1 MLPDEPHEMKQFDGL
16 AAELSVAGRAAREAD
31 GDLAP
36 RTEFSW
42 RLRDQ
47 LKAEL
52 HAFPVAGRPADLS
65 RSSVGMRGTSR
76 WWSFA
81 PMATGSRSVAVRW
94 AAVGIAA
101 CVAIT
106 TFVYGGAELWP
117 ARTTASA
124 ADAASAVLVRGA
136 VSIALVSGAQ
146 LRQGDEIRVS
156 AGGRATLSLGDGYVR
171 MAGGADIALTSLDPS
186 HIAVDQTTGR
196 IYYRVFVPAGGDYT
210 VTTSG
215 VAWKATGTAFD
226 LDRRHSAEGIPEVA
240 GMALYHALTLHGST
254 IAAAIPEGAMAVV
267 SLVPDGAPVGSA
279 VISQIAAAALT
290 DEWLVRNAGLDAT
303 LGLPL
308 GRLAGPVS
316 TGSTRPTATAGAA
329 SPAPTITPAAVA
341 TDATAMPSP
350 SSQSGPPTPISRPTA
365 AATAAPTATP
375 TPAPTATQSLAPSVD
390 LGTMVI
396 IENLD
401 YSLTFT
407 WIAYTARPF
416 SSYELVFEP
425 TSSGRTPSF
434 VGGSHIWAAPG
445 PFATTATVSWPGAG
459 DYQVRLEAIG
469 YPGGVS
475 HAYAATATAHVHLS
489 ARPSPSP
496 SI

>member
-1 MLPDEPHEMKQFDGL
+1 
-16 AAELSVAGRAAREAD
+16 
-31 GDLAP
+31 
-36 RTEFSW
+36 
-42 RLRDQ
+42 
-47 LKAEL
+47 
-52 HAFPVAGRPADLS
+52 
-65 RSSVGMRGTSR
+65 
-76 WWSFA
+76 
-81 PMATGSRSVAVRW
+81 
-94 AAVGIAA
+94 
-101 CVAIT
+101 
-106 TFVYGGAELWP
+106 
-117 ARTTASA
+117 
-124 ADAASAVLVRGA
+124 
-136 VSIALVSGAQ
+136 
-146 LRQGDEIRVS
+146 
-156 AGGRATLSLGDGYVR
+156 
-171 MAGGADIALTSLDPS
+171 
-186 HIAVDQTTGR
+186 
-196 IYYRVFVPAGGDYT
+196 
-210 VTTSG
+210 
-215 VAWKATGTAFD
+215 
-226 LDRRHSAEGIPEVA
+226 
-240 GMALYHALTLHGST
+240 
-254 IAAAIPEGAMAVV
+254 MAVV
-267 SLVPDGAPVGSA
+267 SLAPDGAPVGSA
-279 VISQIAAAALT
+279 AISQIAAAALT

-316 TGSTRPTATAGAA
+316 TGSTRPTNTAGAA
-329 SPAPTITPAAVA
+329 SPAPTITPAAAA

-350 SSQSGPPTPISRPTA
+350 SSQSGPPTPISKPTA
-365 AATAAPTATP
+365 ASTAASTAAPTATP

-407 WIAYTARPF
+407 WIAYTAGPF

-445 PFATTATVSWPGAG
+445 PDATTATVPWPGAG